1 MSELRRRMIE
11 DMQLHGLAARTQ
23 QSYVAAVKALA
34 KYWRRSPDL
43 LNEEE
48 IRQFFL
54 YLVNEK
60 KAARGTVKIH
70 LCGIRFFYE
79 KTLQRSWTLFDLVCP
94 AKRRKLPVVLSFGEV
109 QTILGFVSS
118 PIVKMALTLIYSCG
132 LRVSE
137 AVRMRPQDVD
147 SERMLVWVRN
157 GKGGKD
163 RSIPL
168 PQRTLELLQQYQRTD
183 RRSPWL
189 FPGRDRR
196 GAMSIS
202 SVQKAFKMA
211 LLCSRIPKRASVH
224 TLRHSYATHLL
235 ESAVDLRVI
244 QTLLGHNSAQT
255 TTIYTHLTEK
265 VLGNL
270 NRKLDH
276 LMADL

>member
-11 DMQLHGLAARTQ
+11 DMQLRGLAVKTQ

-48 IRQFFL
+48 IREFFL
-54 YLVNEK
+54 YLINEK
-60 KAARGTVKIH
+60 KAARTTVTVH

-79 KTLQRSWTLFDLVCP
+79 NTLQRPWSLFDLVRP
-94 AKRRKLPVVLSFGEV
+94 AKRKKLPVILSFGEV
-109 QTILGFVSS
+109 QILLSHLYNPV
-118 PIVKMALTLIYSCG
+118 VKMALTLIYSCG

-137 AVRMRPQDVD
+137 AVRMQPADID

-163 RSIPL
+163 RSVPL
-168 PQRTLELLQQYQRTD
+168 PQRTLELL
-183 RRSPWL
+183 RRYRRAERHSRWL

-196 GAMSIS
+196 GAISIS
-202 SVQKAFKMA
+202 ALQKAFKIA
-211 LLCSRIPKRASVH
+211 LLCSRITKKASVH

-235 ESAVDLRVI
+235 ENAVDLRVI
-244 QTLLGHNSAQT
+244 QSVLGHNSPQT
-255 TTIYTHLTEK
+255 TTIYAHLTEK
-265 VLGNL
+265 AMGNL
-270 NRKLDH
+270 NRKINH

>member
-11 DMQLHGLAARTQ
+11 DMQLHGLAAKTQ
-23 QSYVAAVKALA
+23 QCYVAAVKSLA
-34 KYWRRSPDL
+34 GYWRRSPDL

-54 YLVNEK
+54 HLINEK
-60 KAARGTVKIH
+60 KAARSTVTVH

-79 KTLQRSWTLFDLVCP
+79 KTLQRPWSLFDLVRP
-94 AKRRKLPVVLSFGEV
+94 AKRKKLPVILSFGEV
-109 QTILGFVSS
+109 QTILSHLYN

-137 AVRMRPQDVD
+137 AVRMQPQDID

-163 RSIPL
+163 RSVPL
-168 PQRTLELLQQYQRTD
+168 PQKTLELLQRYRRAE

-189 FPGRDRR
+189 FPGRDRH
-196 GAMSIS
+196 GVIS
-202 SVQKAFKMA
+202 VSALQKAFKLA
-211 LLCSRIPKRASVH
+211 LLSSGIPKKASVH

-235 ESAVDLRVI
+235 ENAVDLRVI
-244 QTLLGHNSAQT
+244 QSLLGHNSPQT
-255 TTIYTHLTEK
+255 TTVYAHLTEK

-270 NRKLDH
+270 NQKLNH

>member
-1 MSELRRRMIE
+1 MSKLRRRMIE
-11 DMQLHGLAARTQ
+11 DMQLHGLAAKTQ
-23 QSYVAAVKALA
+23 QCYVAAVKALA

-43 LNEEE
+43 LSEEE

-54 YLVNEK
+54 YLINEK
-60 KAARGTVKIH
+60 QAARTTVTIH

-79 KTLQRSWTLFDLVCP
+79 KTLKRPWTLFDLVRP
-94 AKRRKLPVVLSFGEV
+94 AKRRKLPVVLSFREV
-109 QTILGFVSS
+109 QTILGFIYN
-118 PIVKMALTLIYSCG
+118 PIVRMALTLIYSCG

-137 AVRMRPQDVD
+137 AVRLRPQDID

-163 RSIPL
+163 RSVPL
-168 PQRTLELLQQYQRTD
+168 PQRTLELLQRYRRAE

-196 GAMSIS
+196 GAIS
-202 SVQKAFKMA
+202 VSALQKAFKLA
-211 LLCSRIPKRASVH
+211 LLSSRIPKRASVH

-235 ESAVDLRVI
+235 ENAVDLRVI
-244 QTLLGHNSAQT
+244 QSLLGHNSPQT
-255 TTIYTHLTEK
+255 TTVYAHLTEK

-270 NRKLDH
+270 NRKLDR

>member
-11 DMQLHGLAARTQ
+11 DMQLRGLAVKTQ

-34 KYWRRSPDL
+34 KYWRRSPDQ

-48 IRQFFL
+48 NRQFFL
-54 YLVNEK
+54 YLINEK
-60 KAARGTVKIH
+60 KAARTTVTVH

-79 KTLQRSWTLFDLVCP
+79 KTLQRPWFLFDLVRP
-94 AKRRKLPVVLSFGEV
+94 AKRKKLPVILSFGEV
-109 QTILGFVSS
+109 QTILSHLYNPV
-118 PIVKMALTLIYSCG
+118 VKMALTLIYSCG

-137 AVRMRPQDVD
+137 AVRMQPGDID

-163 RSIPL
+163 RSVPL
-168 PQRTLELLQQYQRTD
+168 PQRTRELLQRY
-183 RRSPWL
+183 RRAERHSHWL

-196 GAMSIS
+196 AAIS
-202 SVQKAFKMA
+202 VSALQKAFKIA
-211 LLCSRIPKRASVH
+211 LLCSRIAKKASVH

-235 ESAVDLRVI
+235 EHAVDLRVI
-244 QTLLGHNSAQT
+244 QSVLGHNSPQT
-255 TTIYTHLTEK
+255 TTVYAHLTEK
-265 VLGNL
+265 VMGNL
-270 NRKLDH
+270 NRKINH

>member
-11 DMQLHGLAARTQ
+11 DMQLHGLAPRTR

-34 KYWRRSPDL
+34 RYWRRSPDL
-43 LNEEE
+43 LTEEE

-60 KAARGTVKIH
+60 KAARSTVKIH

-79 KTLQRSWTLFDLVCP
+79 KTLQRTWTLFDLVCP
-94 AKRRKLPVVLSFGEV
+94 AKRKKLPVVLSFGEV
-109 QTILGFVSS
+109 QRILGFISS

-137 AVRMRPQDVD
+137 AVRMGPQDID
-147 SERMLVWVRN
+147 SARMLVWVRN

-168 PQRTLELLQQYQRTD
+168 PQRTLELLQQYQRAE

-196 GAMSIS
+196 GAISIS
-202 SVQKAFKMA
+202 TVQKAFKMA

-244 QTLLGHNSAQT
+244 QNLLGHNSAQT

-276 LMADL
+276 LMAEL

>member
-11 DMQLHGLAARTQ
+11 DMQLHGLAGKTQ
-23 QSYVAAVKALA
+23 ECYVAAVKALA
-34 KYWRRSPDL
+34 KFWRRSPDL

-54 YLVNEK
+54 HLINEK
-60 KAARGTVKIH
+60 KAARSTVTIH
-70 LCGIRFFYE
+70 LSGIRFFYE
-79 KTLQRSWTLFDLVCP
+79 KTLERPWTLFNLVRP
-94 AKRRKLPVVLSFGEV
+94 AKRKKLPVVLSFGEV
-109 QTILGFVSS
+109 QSILSYIYN

-132 LRVSE
+132 LRISE
-137 AVRMRPQDVD
+137 GVRMQPQDID

-163 RSIPL
+163 RSVPL
-168 PQRTLELLQQYQRTD
+168 PQQTLKLLQRYRRAQRH
-183 RRSPWL
+183 SPWL

-196 GAMSIS
+196 GAISIS
-202 SVQKAFKMA
+202 ALQKAFRMA
-211 LLCSRIPKRASVH
+211 LLSSGIPKKASVH

-235 ESAVDLRVI
+235 EHAVDLRVI
-244 QTLLGHNSAQT
+244 QTLLGHDSAQT
-255 TTIYTHLTEK
+255 TTVYAHLTEK
-265 VLGNL
+265 VMGNL